1 MTNSRLKHV
10 IGPFNYVYSNI
21 SRARQTSLTCAF
33 FVVEQ
38 PDAVQQQCITDV
50 HLRVLNLC
58 KNTRKASNSID
69 SGYLS
74 HMCISSVHTSSL
86 AQCQGSR
93 HTDDED
99 VD

>member
-1 MTNSRLKHV
+1 MTNSRLIYV
-10 IGPFNYVYSNI
+10 LGPLNYVYFNI
-21 SRARQTSLTCAF
+21 SRARQILDLCF

-38 PDAVQQQCITDV
+38 PDAVQQQCVTDV

-58 KNTRKASNSID
+58 KNTRKISNSID

-74 HMCISSVHTSSL
+74 HMCISSVHTSCL
-86 AQCQGSR
+86 AQHQGSR
-93 HTDDED
+93 HADDED